1 MAVKY
6 TPDQARAIESR
17 GQDLLVSASA
27 GSGKTS
33 VLVERVIREIMD
45 DHLEVNQL
53 LVITFTRAA
62 ASEMKQRIKQRLQ
75 DRLQEETDASQA
87 DFLRR
92 QLAEIDTAII
102 STIDSFC
109 LDVIR
114 RFYFAIDI
122 DPDFSILTD
131 ATQIELL
138 KERALR
144 DVENGYLQNED
155 QAKKDRFLALYDAF
169 AGDSNANSAR
179 DLLLDLYQ
187 FAMARPNYRAWL
199 QKLSAPYQLETSDV
213 VDSSLWQEKI
223 KPYLEEEF
231 FNLADKMTALMA
243 EADFDHEKFA
253 KYQPAFTAF
262 ATSLASYR
270 ESLAT
275 DDPFDRQRELL
286 AACQF
291 DGTLRTNKEIAS
303 FVAEAKEVKEAGKQL
318 VFNVYT
324 SFYASS
330 NADQQALLAKG
341 AEIASAAAE
350 VELAF
355 IDRFN
360 ELKRADRVLDF
371 SDMEQLAY
379 EILTQDSSNSDL
391 ARAYYQ
397 NRFKEIM
404 VDEYQDTN
412 ALQDGLIQRLK
423 KAGKNNL
430 FMVGDVKQSIYGF
443 RQAEPS
449 LFIAKYDEYGQEN
462 SAGKQRIIFAENF
475 RSSQPVTQAVN
486 LIFDSL
492 LTKDFGGIDYQ
503 KEGQLKFAAGYDP
516 EAALPTETEVLYQ
529 EDSSATEDDGE
540 LNQGDLAMVISR
552 IQKLIADQTPIF
564 DPKTGQ
570 TRPVSYG
577 DIAILTRSKTS
588 NLDIKQEFDRYG
600 VPLFVM
606 DVQNYFQTFELT
618 VIMSYLKIIDNP
630 DQDIPLVA
638 VLRSPIFN
646 FSSSD
651 LAEIRLVN
659 KSVSFYSALRTYA
672 KKDTDLAARCR
683 DFLAQLQD
691 LRDFS
696 LSHRIS
702 ELLWTI
708 YERTSFLEIV
718 TAMTNG
724 QQRRLNLTALYERAS
739 AYESSGFKDLY
750 QFINFIARMRKNQK
764 DLAQP
769 ILSENAGNSVKLMT
783 IHASKGLEFPVVFV
797 LGLEHRYN
805 YQQDITGSYVLDAS
819 GLGLSFAYPFDDPEY
834 RADTLANAWLK
845 IAKKQKL
852 LEEEARLL
860 YVALTRAKQKLIL
873 AANIKLPA
881 KTELAGLEEKWTKE
895 ISAGR
900 LPLLDKMKVAK
911 PLDFLAPALA
921 RAKQVKRLGEKAVS
935 DLAVGQESSLVFVH
949 FDPKKDQAQLP
960 ASEAKANIGV
970 DLTEDEEAVF
980 KQAEKLYAFSQGGYP
995 YLDAS
1000 RTTAYQAVSEIKK
1013 AFGDPIED
1021 ELADAHI
1028 SGLQSAN
1035 RYLQPIDTEPDFLF
1049 QNMVSSAELGT
1060 ASHLVLQYYDYTKG
1074 DKDAID
1080 SCIAGLVEKGRL
1092 SQTLASK
1099 LDREGLSWFVKSDFA
1114 KDFYQQPDH
1123 LHREENFATILSPKT
1138 LFKDFSDF
1146 PGEILVHGT
1155 IDGYYEAENGIILF
1169 DYKTDHVNPRKQ
1181 EEAIQKLKEKYLGQL
1196 RLYERALNE
1205 SGKLPVLKKYLVLLS
1220 CREIVE
1226 VD

>member
-1 MAVKY
+1 
-6 TPDQARAIESR
+6 
-17 GQDLLVSASA
+17 
-27 GSGKTS
+27 
-33 VLVERVIREIMD
+33 
-45 DHLEVNQL
+45 
-53 LVITFTRAA
+53 
-62 ASEMKQRIKQRLQ
+62 
-75 DRLQEETDASQA
+75 
-87 DFLRR
+87 
-92 QLAEIDTAII
+92 
-102 STIDSFC
+102 
-109 LDVIR
+109 
-114 RFYFAIDI
+114 
-122 DPDFSILTD
+122 
-131 ATQIELL
+131 
-138 KERALR
+138 
-144 DVENGYLQNED
+144 
-155 QAKKDRFLALYDAF
+155 
-169 AGDSNANSAR
+169 
-179 DLLLDLYQ
+179 
-187 FAMARPNYRAWL
+187 
-199 QKLSAPYQLETSDV
+199 
-213 VDSSLWQEKI
+213 
-223 KPYLEEEF
+223 
-231 FNLADKMTALMA
+231 
-243 EADFDHEKFA
+243 
-253 KYQPAFTAF
+253 
-262 ATSLASYR
+262 
-270 ESLAT
+270 
-275 DDPFDRQRELL
+275 
-286 AACQF
+286 
-291 DGTLRTNKEIAS
+291 
-303 FVAEAKEVKEAGKQL
+303 
-318 VFNVYT
+318 
-324 SFYASS
+324 
-330 NADQQALLAKG
+330 
-341 AEIASAAAE
+341 
-350 VELAF
+350 
-355 IDRFN
+355 
-360 ELKRADRVLDF
+360 
-371 SDMEQLAY
+371 
-379 EILTQDSSNSDL
+379 
-391 ARAYYQ
+391 
-397 NRFKEIM
+397 
-404 VDEYQDTN
+404 
-412 ALQDGLIQRLK
+412 
-423 KAGKNNL
+423 
-430 FMVGDVKQSIYGF
+430 
-443 RQAEPS
+443 
-449 LFIAKYDEYGQEN
+449 
-462 SAGKQRIIFAENF
+462 
-475 RSSQPVTQAVN
+475 
-486 LIFDSL
+486 
-492 LTKDFGGIDYQ
+492 
-503 KEGQLKFAAGYDP
+503 
-516 EAALPTETEVLYQ
+516 
-529 EDSSATEDDGE
+529 
-540 LNQGDLAMVISR
+540 
-552 IQKLIADQTPIF
+552 
-564 DPKTGQ
+564 
-570 TRPVSYG
+570 
-577 DIAILTRSKTS
+577 
-588 NLDIKQEFDRYG
+588 
-600 VPLFVM
+600 
-606 DVQNYFQTFELT
+606 
-618 VIMSYLKIIDNP
+618 
-630 DQDIPLVA
+630 
-638 VLRSPIFN
+638 LRSPIFN

-659 KSVSFYSALRTYA
+659 KSVSFYAALRTYA

-708 YERTSFLEIV
+708 YERTSFLEIA

-769 ILSENAGNSVKLMT
+769 ILSENASNSVKLMT

-819 GLGLSFAYPFDDPEY
+819 GLGLSFAYPFDEAEY

-881 KTELAGLEEKWTKE
+881 RTDLAGLEEKWAKE

-935 DLAVGQESSLVFVH
+935 DLATGQEGSLVFVH

-960 ASEAKANIGV
+960 DSEAVAASGA
-970 DLTEDEEAVF
+970 DLTEDEAAVF

-1013 AFGDPIED
+1013 VFGDPIED
-1021 ELADAHI
+1021 ELADSHI
-1028 SGLQSAN
+1028 SELQSAN
-1035 RYLQPIDTEPDFLF
+1035 RYLQPIDAEPDFLF
-1049 QNMVSSAELGT
+1049 QNTVSSAELGT
-1060 ASHLVLQYYDYTKG
+1060 ASHLVLQYYDYAKG

-1099 LDREGLSWFVKSDFA
+1099 LDREALSWFVKSDFA
-1114 KDFYQQPDH
+1114 KDFYQQPDR

-1181 EEAIQKLKEKYLGQL
+1181 EEAIQKLKEKYQGQL

-1205 SGKLPVLKKYLVLLS
+1205 SGRLPVLKKYLVLLS